1 MLGSIAAAGAW
12 IRKFKEYYVE
22 FQSMWEKKVHQER
35 QSLMEIEF
43 RLARVREKYI
53 AGEIRLSDMEKRVRA
68 NEQLL
73 ERIARARE
81 RLVDMMNEQEKEK
94 ENPMEKL

>member
-22 FQSMWEKKVHQER
+22 LQSLREKKVQD
-35 QSLMEIEF
+35 LMEIEV
-43 RLARVREKYI
+43 RLARVREKHI
-53 AGEIRLSDMEKRVRA
+53 AAEILLSDVEKRARA

-73 ERIARARE
+73 ERIARAQE
-81 RLVDMMNEQEKEK
+81 R
-94 ENPMEKL
+94 PGI